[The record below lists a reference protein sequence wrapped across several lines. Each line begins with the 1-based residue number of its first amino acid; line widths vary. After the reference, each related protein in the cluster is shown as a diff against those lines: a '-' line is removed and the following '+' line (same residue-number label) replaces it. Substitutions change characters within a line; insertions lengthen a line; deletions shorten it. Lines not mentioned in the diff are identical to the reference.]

1 MHLYIPTFNDEVL
14 FLNEKLVLPDN
25 KLIQLVEILY
35 SLNKR
40 FKIEKIISFNNK
52 NYEKEIKEIL
62 NNPKLELHNH
72 YINKEEGYFH
82 ITFEKELIKDN
93 DKLVYDSYCPYAIS
107 CLIDGNIDYQYYIE
121 LFNKHSKR

>member
-62 NNPKLELHNH
+62 NNPNLELHNH
-72 YINKEEGYFH
+72 YINKEEGYFCVSMYGH
-82 ITFEKELIKDN
+82 
-93 DKLVYDSYCPYAIS
+93 
-107 CLIDGNIDYQYYIE
+107 
-121 LFNKHSKR
+121 

>member
-62 NNPKLELHNH
+62 NNPKDMVLRGL
-72 YINKEEGYFH
+72 FH
-82 ITFEKELIKDN
+82 HPL
-93 DKLVYDSYCPYAIS
+93 
-107 CLIDGNIDYQYYIE
+107 Q
-121 LFNKHSKR
+121 